1 MPLVAKKSFDK
12 NMSNPIYDQFGGQ
25 QNNNG
30 FSDFMNDFRRL
41 QQTVKNPRQEVE
53 RLLQSGAIS
62 QQDFNRLGQMANQIL
77 GMAGK

>member
-1 MPLVAKKSFDK
+1 MATNPLFNAL
-12 NMSNPIYDQFGGQ
+12 NGGQ
-25 QNNNG
+25 QPANNG
-30 FSDFMNDFRRL
+30 LSNFMANFQRL